1 VSPAKWS
8 DIWLNEG
15 FATYSEWLW
24 AEHEN
29 GTPVQQSFDA
39 VYATPASS
47 GLWKGEVA
55 DPGRDHIFDGLVYD
69 RGAMAVHVL
78 RTTIGD
84 RDFYRLLKAWP
95 AAHRYGN
102 ASTADFVRFAER
114 LSHKNLDAWAK
125 AWLYSEGKPSL

>member
-1 VSPAKWS
+1 
-8 DIWLNEG
+8 
-15 FATYSEWLW
+15 
-24 AEHEN
+24 
-29 GTPVQQSFDA
+29 
-39 VYATPASS
+39 
-47 GLWKGEVA
+47 
-55 DPGRDHIFDGLVYD
+55 
-69 RGAMAVHVL
+69 MAIHVL